1 MATSDVDKTYTI
13 KKNLLRGETVY
24 QSINVKDD
32 FEYTITLKALAPN
45 NTVDDAF
52 ELKTDFNPAM
62 FITPGLYITPTAFV
76 SIPLLIFITII
87 VLMVVSAVT
96 CMISRYIKN
105 DRQ

>member
-1 MATSDVDKTYTI
+1 MDQNILALFHVI
-13 KKNLLRGETVY
+13 QNLNEHHA
-24 QSINVKDD
+24 

-87 VLMVVSAVT
+87 VLMVVFAVT